1 MTYRIIKL
9 NTLEEMI
16 EYHGLLQL
24 MYPEMQKKDYER
36 KLNEMLK
43 NDYKQI
49 AAFEG
54 DICVGIAG
62 YWINTRLYCDKYI
75 DIDNVVVR
83 TDFRSKGVGKVMM
96 DWLEIFARKEGCQ
109 YSILDAYVENRQAHK
124 FYFRE
129 GYIIRG
135 FHFLKNL

>member
-1 MTYRIIKL
+1 MAYNIIKL
-9 NTLEEMI
+9 NTLEEMM
-16 EYHGLLQL
+16 EYHELLQL
-24 MYPEMQKKDYER
+24 MYPEMQKNEYKR

-43 NDYKQI
+43 NDYNQI

-54 DICVGIAG
+54 NVCVGIAG

-83 TDFRSKGVGKVMM
+83 TEFRSKGVGKEMM
-96 DWLEIFARKEGCQ
+96 DWLESFAKKEKCK
-109 YSILDAYVENRQAHK
+109 YSILDAYVENRKAQK

-135 FHFLKNL
+135 FHFLKPL